1 MRRLELVFGSALT
14 TAQPKE
20 LGHRSQFRVGVVRD
34 SPDKA
39 DLLERYEATG
49 DEAAYLEALPLYEQ
63 AAASGGDVGDLLGYG
78 YLLQCRGRDLLKLA
92 ITQYE
97 RAIARAPADDKP
109 RYQLISARAAL
120 GDVDREISVYLDR
133 IEASPG
139 SVRDYRLLAT
149 AYLAAREYDR
159 ALDVIGRGLALAP
172 DDRRLIDCRAEAR
185 SRQDPEGALADWR
198 RALELDSD
206 DIGPL
211 YMSAFLLERLGRLD
225 ESIESWRSIIEWNE
239 ARGYELQTEW
249 PKQEMQRL
257 ESKRHER

>member
-1 MRRLELVFGSALT
+1 MRE
-14 TAQPKE
+14 
-20 LGHRSQFRVGVVRD
+20 
-34 SPDKA
+34 SPDKS

-49 DEAAYLEALPLYEQ
+49 DEAAYLEALPLYEA
-63 AAASGGDVGDLLGYG
+63 AAASEADVGDLLGYG
-78 YLLQCRGRDLLKLA
+78 YLLECRGRDLLKLA

-97 RAIARAPADDKP
+97 RAIALDPEDDKP

-120 GDVDREISVYLDR
+120 GDVDREVGIYRDR
-133 IEASPG
+133 LEASSG
-139 SVRDYRLLAT
+139 SLREYRLLAT

-225 ESIESWRSIIEWNE
+225 EAIHAWHSIIKWNE
-239 ARGYELQTEW
+239 ARGYKLQTEW
-249 PKQEMQRL
+249 PKQELQKL
-257 ESKRHER
+257 ESKRNGR

>member
-1 MRRLELVFGSALT
+1 MRG
-14 TAQPKE
+14 
-20 LGHRSQFRVGVVRD
+20 
-34 SPDKA
+34 SPDKS

-97 RAIARAPADDKP
+97 RAIALDPADDKP

-133 IEASPG
+133 LAAEPK
-139 SVRDYRLLAT
+139 SVREHRLLAT
-149 AYLAAREYDR
+149 AYLASREYDR
-159 ALDVIGRGLALAP
+159 ALEVIDRGLALAP
-172 DDRRLIDCRAEAR
+172 NDRRLIDCRAEAR
-185 SRQDPEGALADWR
+185 SRRDPEGALADWR

-211 YMSAFLLERLGRLD
+211 YMSAFLLERLGRLE
-225 ESIESWRSIIEWNE
+225 ESIDTWQAIIDWNE
-239 ARGYELQTEW
+239 ARGYKLQTKW
-249 PKQEMQRL
+249 PMKEVKRL
-257 ESKRHER
+257 ELKRDER

>member
-1 MRRLELVFGSALT
+1 
-14 TAQPKE
+14 
-20 LGHRSQFRVGVVRD
+20 VGVVRG
-34 SPDKA
+34 SPDKS

-49 DEAAYLEALPLYEQ
+49 DEAAYLEALPLYQE
-63 AAASGGDVGDLLGYG
+63 AAATGDDVGDLLGYG
-78 YLLQCRGRDLLKLA
+78 YLLQSRGRGLLKLA
-92 ITQYE
+92 VEQYE
-97 RAIARAPADDKP
+97 RAITLDPGDDKP

-120 GDVDREISVYLDR
+120 GDVDREIGVYRDR
-133 IEASPG
+133 LEASPG
-139 SVRDYRLLAT
+139 SVREYRLLAT

-172 DDRRLIDCRAEAR
+172 EDRRLIDCRAEAR

-225 ESIESWRSIIEWNE
+225 ESINTWQSIIGWNE
-239 ARGYELQTEW
+239 ARGYKLQTRW
-249 PKQEMQRL
+249 PEQEIQRL
-257 ESKRHER
+257 ESKRNER

>member
-1 MRRLELVFGSALT
+1 VGLVRAT
-14 TAQPKE
+14 
-20 LGHRSQFRVGVVRD
+20 
-34 SPDKA
+34 PDKS

-49 DEAAYLEALPLYEQ
+49 DEAAYLEALPLYE
-63 AAASGGDVGDLLGYG
+63 AAAADGGDAGALLGYG

-92 ITQYE
+92 IAQYE
-97 RAIARAPADDKP
+97 RAIALEPADDKP

-120 GDVDREISVYLDR
+120 GDVDREVGVYRDR
-133 IEASPG
+133 LEASPG
-139 SVRDYRLLAT
+139 SVREYRLLAT

-211 YMSAFLLERLGRLD
+211 YMSAFLLERLGRLE
-225 ESIESWRSIIEWNE
+225 ESIDTWRSIINWND
-239 ARGYELQTEW
+239 ARGYKLQTEW

-257 ESKRHER
+257 EAQRNER